1 VVTTLDPRLLLHAYA
16 MGIFPMAE
24 SRAADELFWVEPRN
38 RAIIPIGGFHLSRSL
53 KRKLRSGRFAVTL
66 DRDFAGVIAACADRD
81 ETWIN
86 AGIERA
92 MLALHRLGHAHS
104 VEVWHGPGS
113 AGELV
118 GGVYGVK
125 LGRAF
130 FGESM
135 FSRTTDA
142 SKIALA
148 WLVARLETGGFAFL
162 DCQFMTEHLASLGA
176 IDVPRDR
183 YVELLA
189 AALGGDGSA
198 SGSGSGEGSAA
209 GAGEGSAAGGAS
221 ACGDFWALDRL
232 LEAAGAEDPGG
243 PSGKLIAQLLGQTS

>member
-1 VVTTLDPRLLLHAYA
+1 VTTLDPRLLLHGYA

-24 SRAADELFWVEPRN
+24 SRHSDKLFWVEPRN
-38 RAIIPIGGFHLSRSL
+38 RAIIPVGGFHVSRSL
-53 KRKLRSGRFAVTL
+53 KRTLRSGKFSVTL
-66 DRDFAGVIAACADRD
+66 DADFAAVIAACADRD

-86 AGIERA
+86 ADIERA

-104 VEVWHGPGS
+104 VEVWHGPRG

-135 FSRTTDA
+135 FSRMTDA
-142 SKIALA
+142 SKVALA
-148 WLVARLETGGFAFL
+148 WLVARLKAGGYAFL

-183 YVELLA
+183 YVELLT
-189 AALGGDGSA
+189 AALGGEGSA
-198 SGSGSGEGSAA
+198 SGSGSGGGSAA
-209 GAGEGSAAGGAS
+209 GEGST
-221 ACGDFWALDRL
+221 CGDLWALDRL
-232 LEAAGAEDPGG
+232 LEAAGAADPGG